1 MDTNNKYRLELP
13 SDQYVNKLIQ
23 WWNDTLFEY
32 GRVMTLDFKEYCD
45 LDSYNSDFGSFWS
58 FELTTDNFKMS
69 IKRDAHHPSSTDV
82 SVNACWHVYT
92 SNHQS
97 LQ

>member
-1 MDTNNKYRLELP
+1 MNTKDRCCFEIP

-45 LDSYNSDFGSFWS
+45 LNSYNPDFGSFWS
-58 FELTTDNFKMS
+58 FELTTKNFKMS
-69 IKRDAHHPSSTDV
+69 IKQDSHHV
-82 SVNACWHVYT
+82 KSVWTLNLPEPE
-92 SNHQS
+92 SM
-97 LQ
+97 LQEN

>member
-1 MDTNNKYRLELP
+1 MDTNDKYRLELS

-69 IKRDAHHPSSTDV
+69 IKRDAHHV
-82 SVNACWHVYT
+82 KSVWT
-92 SNHQS
+92 LDLPEPES
-97 LQ
+97 LL

>member
-1 MDTNNKYRLELP
+1 MDTNDKYRLELS

-45 LDSYNSDFGSFWS
+45 LDSYNQKRTVMLNYEVLANMYKSRKSHKLDEWHDFCDWIKTLPYS
-58 FELTTDNFKMS
+58 ELITGKE
-69 IKRDAHHPSSTDV
+69 
-82 SVNACWHVYT
+82 
-92 SNHQS
+92 
-97 LQ
+97 

>member
-1 MDTNNKYRLELP
+1 MINIVWNFLAI
-13 SDQYVNKLIQ
+13 QYVNKLIQ

-58 FELTTDNFKMS
+58 FELTADKFEMR
-69 IKRDAHHPSSTDV
+69 IKQDSHHV
-82 SVNACWHVYT
+82 KSVWT
-92 SNHQS
+92 
-97 LQ
+97 LDLPEPEFLL